1 MRLFIVLLISITGA
15 NLMAQMPD
23 EPADPRYFEDQFYL
37 GLNYNLL
44 QDKPSAVSQNNL
56 SYGIHLGF
64 IKDLPLNSNRTFA
77 AGLGLG
83 YGVNSY
89 YSNLRAIRN
98 GSSFQYLFL
107 DNTTSYRRNKLETH
121 LIELPVQLRWRN
133 STASEFKFWRIYAGM
148 KFGYIVGSR
157 SKFVTSDFI
166 DSFYNTDTENFQ
178 YGLTLDVGYNT
189 FNLHVYYGLNGL
201 FEAGVVGPD
210 GQSLQLTPLRIGL
223 IFYIL

>member
-1 MRLFIVLLISITGA
+1 MRLLILFLISITGA
-15 NLMAQMPD
+15 NLVAQMPG

-44 QDKPSAVSQNNL
+44 QDKPDAVSQNNL

-64 IKDLPLNSNRTFA
+64 IKDLPLNSKRTLA

-157 SKFVTSDFI
+157 SKFVTADFI

-178 YGLTLDVGYNT
+178 YGITLDVGYNT

-201 FEAGVVGPD
+201 FEDGVVGPD

-223 IFYIL
+223 VFYIL

>member
-1 MRLFIVLLISITGA
+1 MRLLIAFLISITGA
-15 NLMAQMPD
+15 NLMAQMPGD
-23 EPADPRYFEDQFYL
+23 QADPRYFEDQFYL

-44 QDKPSAVSQNNL
+44 QDKPNAVSQNNL

-64 IKDLPLNSNRTFA
+64 IKDLPLNSKRTLA

-157 SKFVTSDFI
+157 SKFVTADFI

-178 YGLTLDVGYNT
+178 YGLTLDIGYNT

-201 FEAGVVGPD
+201 FEDGVVGPD
-210 GQSLQLTPLRIGL
+210 GQSIQFTPLRIGL

>member
-1 MRLFIVLLISITGA
+1 MRLFFVLLFGFTS
-15 NLMAQMPD
+15 NLVAQALPD
-23 EPADPRYFEDQFYL
+23 EKADPRYFEDQFYL

-44 QDKPSAVSQNNL
+44 QDKPGAVSQNNL

-64 IKDLPLNSNRTFA
+64 IKDIPLNDKRTIA
-77 AGLGLG
+77 AGIGLG
-83 YGVNSY
+83 YAVNSY
-89 YSNLRAIRN
+89 YSNLRAIQN
-98 GSSFQYLFL
+98 GSSFQYLIL

-121 LIELPVQLRWRN
+121 LIELPLQLRWRN
-133 STASEFKFWRIYAGM
+133 STASEFKFWRIYTGM

-157 SKFVTSDFI
+157 SKFVTADFI

-201 FEAGVVGPD
+201 FEDGVFGPD
-210 GQSLQLTPLRIGL
+210 GEALTFTPLRIGL

>member
-1 MRLFIVLLISITGA
+1 MRFLIVFLISITGA
-15 NLMAQMPD
+15 NLMAQMPG

-44 QDKPSAVSQNNL
+44 QDKPNAVSQNNL
-56 SYGIHLGF
+56 SYGIHFGF
-64 IKDLPLNSNRTFA
+64 IKDLPLNSKRTLA

-133 STASEFKFWRIYAGM
+133 STASEFKFWRVYAGM

-157 SKFVTSDFI
+157 SKFVTADFI

-201 FEAGVVGPD
+201 FEDGVVGPD